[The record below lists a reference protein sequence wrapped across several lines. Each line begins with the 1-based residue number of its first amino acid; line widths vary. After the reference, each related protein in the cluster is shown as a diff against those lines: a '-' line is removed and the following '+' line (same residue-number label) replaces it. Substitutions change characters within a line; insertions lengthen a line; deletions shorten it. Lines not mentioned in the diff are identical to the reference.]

1 MNKEQF
7 LDELEKL
14 LQDIEMKHLIIIV
27 ITLKMQEV
35 NMNKKL

>member
-14 LQDIEMKHLIIIV
+14 LQDIDSIERDEAL
-27 ITLKMQEV
+27 TLKMQEV